1 MNLSEMKKKLPT
13 LLIIITILLVLAI
26 IFFLIR
32 KPSKKPLTPLSEKSL
47 PGIEEQFTLKTW
59 EDPAGFS
66 FNYPEILKIDI
77 HEEDEISYAHLE
89 LTREGKPGRM
99 LVIVNDSNYSTLDQW
114 LKEDKE
120 VKDASALDTQVA
132 EMKAK
137 KVALKEGKE
146 ITAFIDLDQV
156 IYKIIK
162 EPKGENFWNQV
173 YKTILDSFK
182 FIPLE
187 GESEETFQNWL
198 EGFETSDVD
207 VVEPVEIIE

>member
-1 MNLSEMKKKLPT
+1 MNLSEMKKKLPI
-13 LLIIITILLVLAI
+13 LLVIITILLVLAI

-32 KPSKKPLTPLSEKSL
+32 KPFKKPLTPLSEKSL
-47 PGIEEQFTLKTW
+47 PGVEEQFTLKTW

-66 FNYPEILKIDI
+66 FNYPEILKIGI

-99 LVIVNDSNYSTLDQW
+99 LVIVNDSDYSTLEEW
-114 LKEDKE
+114 LKEDPE
-120 VKDASALDTQVA
+120 VKNTSALDTQVA

-173 YKTILDSFK
+173 YKTFLDSFK
-182 FIPLE
+182 LISLE
-187 GESEETFQNWL
+187 GESEEAFQNWL
-198 EGFETSDVD
+198 EGFETADVD

>member
-32 KPSKKPLTPLSEKSL
+32 KPFKKPLTPLSEKSL
-47 PGIEEQFTLKTW
+47 PGVEEQFTLKTW

-89 LTREGKPGRM
+89 LTREGKSGRL
-99 LVIVNDSNYSTLDQW
+99 LVMVNDSDYSTLDQW

-120 VKDASALDTQVA
+120 VRDASALDTQVA

-146 ITAFIDLDQV
+146 ITTFIDLDQV

-173 YKTILDSFK
+173 YKTFLDSFK
-182 FIPLE
+182 LISLK
-187 GESEETFQNWL
+187 GESEEAFQNWL